1 MAELF
6 QTNFL
11 IIINDIIMAADSDG
25 EKIIAMMEKID
36 RFERKKEY
44 LTFDCALT
52 YLMYLNIKDNQQLK
66 DPIKKCKE
74 RIKKNLSEID
84 LLIHNNHNSL

>member
-6 QTNFL
+6 SNDFL
-11 IIINDIIMAADSDG
+11 IVIHDIIMAADSDG

-52 YLMYLNIKDNQQLK
+52 YLMYLNIKDNTRLK

-74 RIKKNLSEID
+74 RIQKNLSEID
-84 LLIHNNHNSL
+84 LLTHN

>member
-1 MAELF
+1 MSELF
-6 QTNFL
+6 SNDFL
-11 IIINDIIMAADSDG
+11 IVIYDIIMAADSDG

-52 YLMYLNIKDNQQLK
+52 YLMYLNIRNNKRLNE
-66 DPIKKCKE
+66 PIENCKE

-84 LLIHNNHNSL
+84 LLTYN

>member
-1 MAELF
+1 MSELF
-6 QTNFL
+6 SNDFL
-11 IIINDIIMAADSDG
+11 IIMNDIIMAADSDG

-36 RFERKKEY
+36 RYKRKKEY

-52 YLMYLNIKDNQQLK
+52 YLMYLNIKNNPRLK
-66 DPIKKCKE
+66 EPIENCRQ

-84 LLIHNNHNSL
+84 CL